1 LLSANP
7 PLIIAHRGSSALAPE
22 NTLAAFGRAFDDGA
36 DGIELDV
43 RLTSDG
49 VPVVIH
55 DATLQR
61 TAGNRG
67 LIRKITSAQ
76 LAETEV
82 GSWFNHAQPGFA
94 RQDYAHEC
102 VPTLERV
109 FQLVIDRG
117 QAKCTMYVELKTD
130 GKEPEL
136 ARAVVELVKRFHFQ
150 DRVVVVSFDLGSL
163 RQVKLLTSSMRT
175 GGLFAPRHGGGTGLR
190 AERIVS
196 MATGAGANELLLN
209 RLIARPKLVR
219 LAQTRGLAV
228 VVWTV
233 DDANWLERGAD
244 LGVHALI
251 TNNPSLFL
259 AHRSLPAREVEPH
272 RQ

>member
-22 NTLAAFGRAFDDGA
+22 NTLAAFARAFDEGA

-43 RLTSDG
+43 RLASDG

-61 TAGNRG
+61 TAGSRD

-82 GSWFNHAQPGFA
+82 GSWFNRAQPAFA
-94 RQDYAHEC
+94 REDYAHEC

-109 FQLVIDRG
+109 FQLIIDRG
-117 QAKCTMYVELKTD
+117 QGRLTTYVELKAD

-136 ARAVVELVKRFHFQ
+136 ARAVVELVNRVHFQ
-150 DRVVVVSFDLGSL
+150 DRVVVVSFDLESL
-163 RQVKLLTSSMRT
+163 RQVKLLNSSMRT
-175 GGLFAPRHGGGTGLR
+175 GALFAPRHGGGAGLR

-196 MATGAGANELLLN
+196 MATAAGADEILLN
-209 RLIARPKLVR
+209 RLIARPRLVR
-219 LAQTRGLAV
+219 LAQKSGLAV

-233 DDANWLERGAD
+233 DDTTWLKRAAD
-244 LGVHALI
+244 LVIHALI

-259 AHRSLPAREVEPH
+259 AHRFCPR
-272 RQ
+272 